1 MQDVLVIEELEAVAE
16 ASDLA
21 DFLTGVG
28 AGIAIGML
36 ICGGA

>member
-1 MQDVLVIEELEAVAE
+1 MQNIMIEELESAIAP
-16 ASDLA
+16 SDFA

>member
-1 MQDVLVIEELEAVAE
+1 MDTIMVEELEVVTAP
-16 ASDLA
+16 SDLA

>member
-1 MQDVLVIEELEAVAE
+1 MQTIMVEELEIVA
-16 ASDLA
+16 APFSLA

-28 AGIAIGML
+28 AGIAIGVL

>member
-1 MQDVLVIEELEAVAE
+1 MPMIMVEELETVAE
-16 ASDLA
+16 PFDLA

-36 ICGGA
+36 FCGGA